1 LKKFSAFLLIIAS
14 FSCATL
20 QKTTV
25 DKSIEKTWK
34 QMNASKEATKTLFN
48 NSKYGMF
55 IHWGLYSI
63 PGGVWEGKKMGE
75 MGRPNV
81 AEWVQY
87 VAEIPRAEYAKL
99 APQFN
104 PTQFDADTIAKLA
117 LK

>member
-63 PGGVWEGKKMGE
+63 PSGVWEGKKME
-75 MGRPNV
+75 PNV

-87 VAEIPRAEYAKL
+87 VAEIPRVECAKL

>member
-1 LKKFSAFLLIIAS
+1 MKKFSAFLLIIAS

-63 PGGVWEGKKMGE
+63 PGGVWEGKKMEKWEGL
-75 MGRPNV
+75 MWLNGCNM
-81 AEWVQY
+81 
-87 VAEIPRAEYAKL
+87 L
-99 APQFN
+99 
-104 PTQFDADTIAKLA
+104 
-117 LK
+117 LKFHVLNMRN

>member
-1 LKKFSAFLLIIAS
+1 
-14 FSCATL
+14 
-20 QKTTV
+20 
-25 DKSIEKTWK
+25 
-34 QMNASKEATKTLFN
+34 
-48 NSKYGMF
+48 
-55 IHWGLYSI
+55 
-63 PGGVWEGKKMGE
+63 

-87 VAEIPRAEYAKL
+87 VAKIPRAEYAKL